1 MLRFLPGLFAALLGL
16 LPDAARADI
25 EVGFWTRE
33 LGLELPHAFFTI
45 KGTVDGK
52 PVEETYGF
60 TAKTITP
67 ALLWGP
73 VPGRIDI
80 ASKGYMADSNKLYTV
95 TVAEAAY
102 PRLKAVVQ
110 RYSAKPG
117 SIYRMNQRNCV
128 HFVAEAAAAVGLR
141 LPDGKGMMKRPT
153 TYMMAVA
160 AANKDFLTLK
170 LVNRK

>member
-1 MLRFLPGLFAALLGL
+1 MLRFLPGLLAALLGL
-16 LPDAARADI
+16 LPAAARADI